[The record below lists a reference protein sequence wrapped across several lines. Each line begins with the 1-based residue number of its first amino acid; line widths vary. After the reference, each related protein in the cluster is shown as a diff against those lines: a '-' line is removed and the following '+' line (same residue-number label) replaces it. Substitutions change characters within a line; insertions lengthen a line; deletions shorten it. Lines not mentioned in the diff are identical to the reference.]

1 MTKPLNNPEYLAGRA
16 NVANRNPELTTGD
29 TSHGADNWYTS
40 TVVVKQAVS
49 FPNVYGMQLAGNLF
63 TPKNLDKNITHA
75 ALIVGAPNGAVKE
88 QSANLYATKLAEA
101 GFVTLAFDQ
110 VFWGASD
117 GRLRN
122 AMAPDLYSESFSA
135 GADYLGQL
143 AFVDAERI
151 GVLGICASG
160 SFAINEAKIDT
171 RLKAIATVSLT
182 DMGAVARGMRDML
195 GTHAM
200 VDQAS
205 TQRNVEAAGGAIAY
219 TSGTPETID
228 AHSDAFATEFY
239 DFYRTQRG
247 AADTTTHPTLT
258 TFAKLLN
265 FYSLSDIETIAPR
278 PLLFI
283 AGDHA
288 MSLNFSEE
296 AYAKA
301 AEPKELYKVSG
312 AGHVDL
318 YDRTELI
325 PFGKL
330 SSFFSENL

>member
-16 NVANRNPELTTGD
+16 NVAARNPQLPTGD

-40 TVVVKQAVS
+40 TTVVKQSVS

-63 TPKNLDKNITHA
+63 TSKNLDKNVKHA

-171 RLKAIATVSLT
+171 RLKAI
-182 DMGAVARGMRDML
+182 
-195 GTHAM
+195 
-200 VDQAS
+200 
-205 TQRNVEAAGGAIAY
+205 
-219 TSGTPETID
+219 D

-278 PLLFI
+278 PLLFV
-283 AGDHA
+283 AGDRA

-296 AYAKA
+296 AYANA
-301 AEPKELYKVSG
+301 AEPKELYKVAG

-318 YDRTELI
+318 YDRTEQI